1 MGLRRSGGQERLREV
16 VEREFPRDPA
26 GLIGQLGGSDP
37 EQRRWAARDLA
48 GVPQAAAALGA
59 RLVQERDASV
69 RDVLFTSL
77 ATIANEAAVEALL
90 PLLRS
95 EDAGLRNEAIETLA
109 RMPQAVGPRINA
121 LLADPDVDARIFA
134 VNLLG
139 ELSHPNVPTWLSKV
153 LGAERDVNVVGAAIE
168 VLAEVGEPAHLP
180 LLQKTRERFAED
192 AFIGFAV
199 AMAIERIQAS

>member
-1 MGLRRSGGQERLREV
+1 
-16 VEREFPRDPA
+16 
-26 GLIGQLGGSDP
+26 
-37 EQRRWAARDLA
+37 
-48 GVPQAAAALGA
+48 
-59 RLVQERDASV
+59 
-69 RDVLFTSL
+69 
-77 ATIANEAAVEALL
+77 
-90 PLLRS
+90 
-95 EDAGLRNEAIETLA
+95 
-109 RMPQAVGPRINA
+109 MPQAVGPRINA